1 MVVKAPIT
9 VEGNLTGDP
18 DLLYTDDGKPYVRFN
33 LAINDRQYNNETERF
48 EEVGEPIFH
57 GVTVFGQQAEN
68 VANSLRKGDTALVQG
83 DLRFKTWQTD
93 DGQRRQGSEILAR
106 GVGPSL
112 RFNTAEVDRSPK
124 APRPWAEASG
134 PTATTADTGPITQPA
149 EEPEAA
155 SVSR

>member
-1 MVVKAPIT
+1 MVIKAPIT

-18 DLLYTDDGKPYVRFN
+18 DLIYTDDGKPYARFN
-33 LAINDRQYNNETERF
+33 LAINDRQYNNETGQF

-83 DLRFKTWQTD
+83 DLRFTTWQTD

-112 RFNTAEVDRSPK
+112 RFKTAQVDRSPK
-124 APRPWAEASG
+124 APSLAAETTG
-134 PTATTADTGPITQPA
+134 PTAATAETGPITKPA
-149 EEPEAA
+149 PVPEAA
-155 SVSR
+155 SPSR